1 MTSLRFGFGLVLWL
15 RSGAE
20 LVACH
25 NHAPLVVFI
34 GPKHVSPVRVQLE
47 PRRDKALKIGRDGLP
62 APGLVED
69 LGNVVILRH
78 LRQERKSASGGAEP
92 PKIAG
97 GVLEWGPN
105 LCRLRGVVLRR
116 CVGRSYRGTD

>member
-1 MTSLRFGFGLVLWL
+1 M
-15 RSGAE
+15 RSEAE
-20 LVACH
+20 LLARR
-25 NHAPLVVFI
+25 NHVPLVVFI

-47 PRRDKALKIGRDGLP
+47 PRRDKALKIGRDRFP

-69 LGNVVILRH
+69 FGNVVILRH
-78 LRQERKSASGGAEP
+78 LRQERKSAARGAEQ
-92 PKIAG
+92 PKRAG

-105 LCRLRGVVLRR
+105 LCRLRFTVLRR